1 MATTPLWAVSRL
13 PKAELDH
20 LRPLAADW
28 QPQFWPFADLA
39 ASWHRPEVG
48 ALVASPLASGP
59 PFATLIY
66 AADSRLG
73 FGELLFLFVSC
84 GQRRVGAGRALL
96 TAYHEELG
104 ALGCAE
110 SFLEV
115 RLSNEAAIV
124 LYERAGYTRTR
135 QRRDY
140 YGPGEDG
147 IDMVRKIS

>member
-1 MATTPLWAVSRL
+1 MTTVPPLAVGQL
-13 PKAELDH
+13 PKSELES
-20 LRPLAADW
+20 LRPLAAEW

-48 ALVASPLASGP
+48 ALIPLGSEM

-66 AADSRLG
+66 AADGRLG
-73 FGELLFLFVSC
+73 FGELLFLFVSRSH
-84 GQRRVGAGRALL
+84 RRTGAGQALL
-96 TAYHEELG
+96 TAYHQELSS
-104 ALGCAE
+104 LGCAE

-115 RLSNEAAIV
+115 RLSNAAAIG
-124 LYERAGYTRTR
+124 LYERHGYSITR

-147 IDMVRKIS
+147 LDMVRKIS